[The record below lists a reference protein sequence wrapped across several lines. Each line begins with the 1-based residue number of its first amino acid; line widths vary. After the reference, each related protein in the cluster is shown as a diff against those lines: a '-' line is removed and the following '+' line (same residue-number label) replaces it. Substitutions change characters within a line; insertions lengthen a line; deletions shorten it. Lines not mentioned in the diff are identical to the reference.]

1 MSSVYQ
7 INKGVN
13 RSLEFKGIK
22 GSYIAYLGA
31 GLVLLLLLFVILFT
45 AGCNT
50 YLLLG
55 IILAGG
61 ALLFLSVIRA
71 SKRYGEHGLLKKI
84 AKQQL
89 PQCVRSK
96 NWKTFSLCGR

>member
-1 MSSVYQ
+1 MSAVYP

-22 GSYIAYLGA
+22 GPYILALGT
-31 GLVLLLLLFVILFT
+31 GLVLLLLLFAVLFT

-55 IILAGG
+55 IMLPSG
-61 ALLFLSVIRA
+61 ALLFAVVARF
-71 SKRYGEHGLLKKI
+71 SKRYGEHGLSKKI

-89 PQCVRSK
+89 PRCVVSK
-96 NWKTFSLCGR
+96 NWKTFFLSGK